1 MFILMTCICIRYN
14 NHYIYCT
21 DRIQN
26 NIVPS
31 WLPRQL
37 TIDQDFRHGHQHLNN
52 VATANDKERVIKN
65 KISSHLQTGVFFFVL
80 SISLEWNWN
89 EVHHNQ
95 NPSWLRIAAYMA
107 PMFQF
112 CFVLFCVFW
121 WSLRDCKIPVHNIT
135 CFLFT
140 VNIDSGKVSGKT

>member
-1 MFILMTCICIRYN
+1 MTCICIRYN

-37 TIDQDFRHGHQHLNN
+37 TIDQDFRHGHQHLTN
-52 VATANDKERVIKN
+52 VTTANDKERVIKN

-80 SISLEWNWN
+80 SKPKSILIKDCCLHGSHVSIL
-89 EVHHNQ
+89 
-95 NPSWLRIAAYMA
+95 
-107 PMFQF
+107 F
-112 CFVLFCVFW
+112 CFVL
-121 WSLRDCKIPVHNIT
+121 
-135 CFLFT
+135 CFLVISPGLQNTGAQHHMLSFHREY
-140 VNIDSGKVSGKT
+140 